1 MHTGEVR
8 STEELRQACDDDA
21 LLVWAAQDFAPGVRA
36 WRRGDAVAVASPF
49 LSCRDRL
56 AVRGPVRQVA
66 ALVGDVLPE
75 LGPTYRPIGEAN
87 LVTALPGRVPGLR
100 LVRTCGWME
109 TDVPFVDDAPLLE
122 VDDASSSR
130 GEHAASANGG
140 DASSAGDDAS
150 SPRGGDALGGKR
162 DDGPVDGKAD
172 ARVGRRERRAP
183 RARWLD
189 ERQWALVAELIQ
201 EAYPRSY
208 ARPGLAGVRRWS
220 GSFDEEGRLAAVTA
234 EAWSASTIGYLAG
247 VVTRPSARRRGHG
260 AAAFGL
266 ALNTL
271 VAEYGRAGLM
281 VATDNHAAR
290 AMYEGR
296 GLRWRELAAACV
308 AVTSSAA

>member
-1 MHTGEVR
+1 I
-8 STEELRQACDDDA
+8 
-21 LLVWAAQDFAPGVRA
+21 
-36 WRRGDAVAVASPF
+36 GD
-49 LSCRDRL
+49 
-56 AVRGPVRQVA
+56 
-66 ALVGDVLPE
+66 
-75 LGPTYRPIGEAN
+75 AN

-208 ARPGLAGVRRWS
+208 ARP
-220 GSFDEEGRLAAVTA
+220 
-234 EAWSASTIGYLAG
+234 
-247 VVTRPSARRRGHG
+247 
-260 AAAFGL
+260 
-266 ALNTL
+266 
-271 VAEYGRAGLM
+271 
-281 VATDNHAAR
+281 
-290 AMYEGR
+290 
-296 GLRWRELAAACV
+296 
-308 AVTSSAA
+308 